1 MRSDGRELYYLA
13 PDGNVMAV
21 DVDTTRDVFEST
33 KPRVLFSTA
42 MEMPMADEQT
52 DTLFDATPD
61 GQRFLL
67 NLPLPRDDSA
77 GSAAGDLP
85 LQVIVN
91 WTTGLDKP

>member
-1 MRSDGRELYYLA
+1 LRSDGRELYYLA

-33 KPRVLFSTA
+33 TPRVLFSTA
-42 MEMPMADEQT
+42 MEMPSGDEQA

-67 NLPLPRDDSA
+67 NLPLPRDHSA
-77 GSAAGDLP
+77 GDAAGDLP